1 MLAVAGMALLTLAVR
16 KPAAPTAHKLPD
28 DEMLKPAIPTAL
40 LSLPSCVVKSSCD
53 VEAATKTL
61 MELAKIIRE
70 VLIRAELT
78 VGAARGRRRAANTAR
93 KEGQTRT

>member
-1 MLAVAGMALLTLAVR
+1 MLAVAGMALPPLTVR
-16 KPAAPTAHKLPD
+16 KPAAPTPHKLPD

-40 LSLPSCVVKSSCD
+40 LSLPSCVVKSSCG

-70 VLIRAELT
+70 VLIRAERT
-78 VGAARGRRRAANTAR
+78 VGACGARALALAD
-93 KEGQTRT
+93 